1 MTVKKEMIKRV
12 IAGDTVL
19 VPVGKTVYDSNGLF
33 MLNELGSFIWDHL
46 PGAES
51 EQDILDAVLAEYEV
65 SVAEAGKDIRE
76 FLTELRRL
84 GIL

>member
-1 MTVKKEMIKRV
+1 MIIKKTLIKRV
-12 IAGDTVL
+12 IGNDVIL